1 MAINFPATAGQPTD
15 GSFTHSE
22 AGVAYFWD
30 GDSWVANAGNVTPQT
45 DLTALSVTTNAA
57 GSAALSYD
65 NTTGVFSYTP
75 PDLSGYLTSETSHT
89 DVVVDGDFTS
99 NGLMKR
105 TAAGSYGIVTDNSS
119 DWDVAYGWGD
129 HSTAGYLTSYTVT
142 ASDLGTISIDALSDV
157 DTTTATT
164 GRVLKWDGTVWTPAE
179 DIGSGYLY
187 TRNPSIY
194 EIIGLESWTSIHN
207 APILFTQAL
216 DDPTGAG
223 NQPTWLQSYY
233 NEVSGD
239 SNNATAT
246 LTTVATGGHAAMNQ
260 QTADGVTLQTAI
272 RNFVN
277 STGSLPN
284 GVGWAFYNITP
295 TGLGSIGG
303 SSNKGPETY
312 TVDGVSYPVM
322 GRLYVPDYSAVGA
335 RDVIVAFHG
344 TLPDDDPDPAVVA
357 TQDGIQ
363 EQAADFLNN
372 VLINANTL
380 SLVDKIVFSVA
391 CPQDHISNV
400 RQYNLSGVGKEEP
413 TFLMGD
419 NLSYARAAVKWVIN
433 SLDTFIA
440 DNGGSA
446 TIGDVYLLGHSQGG
460 KLAAKINTL
469 ETGIAGVV
477 SNSPGPIQF
486 DLTCSADPTND
497 TCSKVAYIHG
507 PSNPSSS
514 GGSGLQNITDSA
526 QGVNVTG
533 RVACTGVDISTG
545 GQFNAAGCS
554 IDFQSATI
562 SFSGASISGLSGE
575 IRDNVDLHLNQT
587 DGTNVLPNNGEVLS
601 WNSTGGGAGT
611 GDYEWI
617 ALSSSSG
624 LTSVQQDTNPTLGAN
639 LALNGFDITG
649 TGNIG
654 ITGTVSDSH
663 GNLRETEILNQ
674 TSDYTL
680 TTSDSGKTIAFANS
694 NGTVTIPTGLNT
706 GSIVTIINHTG
717 TDITITEGT
726 GLTLYNTADGLTGG
740 KTASQR
746 SISTIVY
753 IATNIAYIS
762 GTGLS

>member
-1 MAINFPATAGQPTD
+1 MAINFPDTAGQPTN
-15 GSFTHSE
+15 GSYTFTVSGTTY
-22 AGVAYFWD
+22 AWD
-30 GDSWVANAGNVTPQT
+30 GESWNALGATLTRDLGELTDV
-45 DLTALSVTTNAA
+45 DLTTAP
-57 GSAALSYD
+57 
-65 NTTGVFSYTP
+65 TTG
-75 PDLSGYLTSETSHT
+75 E
-89 DVVVDGDFTS
+89 
-99 NGLMKR
+99 
-105 TAAGSYGIVTDNSS
+105 
-119 DWDVAYGWGD
+119 
-129 HSTAGYLTSYTVT
+129 
-142 ASDLGTISIDALSDV
+142 
-157 DTTTATT
+157 
-164 GRVLKWDGTVWTPAE
+164 VLKYNGTVWTAAE
-179 DIGSGYLY
+179 DSGGDEYLY

-223 NQPTWLQSYY
+223 NQPTWLQNYY

-295 TGLGSIGG
+295 TGLGQIGG

-322 GRLYVPDYSAVGA
+322 GNLYVPAYSTVGA

-363 EQAADFLNN
+363 EQAISFLNN

-380 SLVDKIVFSVA
+380 SLVDKIIFSVA

-419 NLSYARAAVKWVIN
+419 NLPYARAAVKWVIN
-433 SLDTFIA
+433 SLNTFIA

-497 TCSKVAYIHG
+497 QCSKVAYIHG

-514 GGSGLQNITDSA
+514 GGSGLQNIVDSA

-533 RVACTGVDISTG
+533 KVATSDGIDIDVG
-545 GQFNAAGCS
+545 GQITAAGCTV
-554 IDFQSATI
+554 DFGSATI
-562 SFSGASISGLSGE
+562 SFSGASIGGLQGE
-575 IRDNVDLHLNQT
+575 ISDGVDFHLNKST
-587 DGTNVLPNNGEVLS
+587 ANDGEVLK
-601 WNSTGGGAGT
+601 WNATGGGAGT
-611 GDYEWI
+611 GDYEWV
-617 ALSSSSG
+617 ALPSPG
-624 LTSVQQDTNPTLGAN
+624 LSSVQQDTNPTLGAD
-639 LALNGFDITG
+639 LSIGGFDITG
-649 TGNIG
+649 TGNIN
-654 ITGTVSDSH
+654 ITGNITSSGTITDSH
-663 GNLRETEILNQ
+663 GPVRRLGINNQ
-674 TSDYTL
+674 ISDYTL
-680 TTSDSGKTIAFANS
+680 QASDAGKVVVFTNNSGTL
-694 NGTVTIPTGLNT
+694 TVPATGFSA
-706 GSIVTIINHTG
+706 GDAVTIINHTG
-717 TDITITEGT
+717 TDITIASDA
-726 GLTLYNTADGLTGG
+726 GLTLYNSADGTTGN
-740 KTASQR
+740 KTAAQR
-746 SISTIVY
+746 SSSTVVFI
-753 IATNIAYIS
+753 TSSIAYIS

>member
-1 MAINFPATAGQPTD
+1 MAINFPDTAGQPTN
-15 GSFTHSE
+15 GSYTFTVSGTTY
-22 AGVAYFWD
+22 AWD
-30 GDSWVANAGNVTPQT
+30 GESWNALGATLTRDLGELTDV
-45 DLTALSVTTNAA
+45 DLTTAP
-57 GSAALSYD
+57 
-65 NTTGVFSYTP
+65 TTG
-75 PDLSGYLTSETSHT
+75 E
-89 DVVVDGDFTS
+89 
-99 NGLMKR
+99 
-105 TAAGSYGIVTDNSS
+105 
-119 DWDVAYGWGD
+119 
-129 HSTAGYLTSYTVT
+129 
-142 ASDLGTISIDALSDV
+142 
-157 DTTTATT
+157 
-164 GRVLKWDGTVWTPAE
+164 VLKYNGTVWTAAE
-179 DIGSGYLY
+179 DSGGDEYLY

-216 DDPTGAG
+216 DDPTGAT
-223 NQPTWLQSYY
+223 NQPAWLQSYY

-277 STGSLPN
+277 STGSLSSSI
-284 GVGWAFYNITP
+284 GSATYNITP
-295 TGLGSIGG
+295 TGTGSINGD
-303 SSNKGPETY
+303 SNEGPETY

-322 GRLYVPDYSAVGA
+322 GNLYVPAYSTVGA

-363 EQAADFLNN
+363 EQAVSFLNN
-372 VLINANTL
+372 VLKNPNTL
-380 SLVDKIVFSVA
+380 SLVDKIIFSVA

-419 NLSYARAAVKWVIN
+419 NLPYARAAVKWVIN

-440 DNGGSA
+440 DHGGSA
-446 TIGDVYLLGHSQGG
+446 TIGNVYLLGHSQGG

-514 GGSGLQNITDSA
+514 GGSGLQNIADSA
-526 QGVNVTG
+526 QGVDVTG
-533 RVACTGVDISTG
+533 RVAAEGLILSTG
-545 GQFNAAGCS
+545 GQITAAGCS
-554 IDFQSATI
+554 VDFQSSTI

-587 DGTNVLPNNGEVLS
+587 DGTNVLPSDGQILS
-601 WNSTGGGAGT
+601 WNATGGGAGT
-611 GDYEWI
+611 GDYEWV
-617 ALSSSSG
+617 AQPSPGLS
-624 LTSVQQDTNPTLGAN
+624 SVQQDTNPTLGAD
-639 LALNGFDITG
+639 LTLGGFDITG
-649 TGNIG
+649 TGNFN
-654 ITGTVSDSH
+654 ITGNITSSGTITDSH
-663 GNLRETEILNQ
+663 GPVRRLGINNQ
-674 TSDYTL
+674 ISDYTL
-680 TTSDSGKTIAFANS
+680 QASDAGKVVVFTN
-694 NGTVTIPTGLNT
+694 NDGTLTVPATGFVA
-706 GSIVTIINHTG
+706 GDAITIINHTG
-717 TDITITEGT
+717 TDITIASDA
-726 GLTLYNTADGLTGG
+726 GLTLYNSADGTTGN
-740 KTASQR
+740 KTAAQR
-746 SISTIVY
+746 SSSTVVFI
-753 IATNIAYIS
+753 TSSIAYIS